1 MTSEQFP
8 AGEVVDNTGRRR
20 FEVTSDDGQ
29 VAELVYQQ
37 AGDRLVLIHTEVPA
51 SFRGQG
57 IGGRLVRAAVQR
69 AVRDDLTL
77 IPRCPYAR
85 RWLKE
90 HRDDAAGVR
99 IDWEVRRGA

>member
-1 MTSEQFP
+1 MTSEQFS

-20 FEVTSDDGQ
+20 FEVTSDGH
-29 VAELVYQQ
+29 VAELTYQQ
-37 AGDRLVLIHTEVPA
+37 VGDRLILVHTEVPP

-77 IPRCPYAR
+77 VPRCPYAR
-85 RWLKE
+85 RWLKA
-90 HRDDAAGVR
+90 HGGDTADVR

>member
-1 MTSEQFP
+1 MTSEQFS

-20 FEVTSDDGQ
+20 FEVTSDGH
-29 VAELVYQQ
+29 VAELTYEQV
-37 AGDRLVLIHTEVPA
+37 GDRLILVHTEVPP

-77 IPRCPYAR
+77 VPRCPYAR
-85 RWLKE
+85 RWLKA
-90 HRDDAAGVR
+90 HRGDTADVR